1 MKIAIITGGETG
13 EREISIKSALY
24 AKQVIDFAETE
35 IFIFPEDKSKFIAAK
50 DKTTIVF
57 PIIHGLGGEDGE
69 LQRWLAELNIPFI
82 FSDPQTH
89 TIAIDKKRAKEIAAT
104 VGLTTPENSSAYP
117 LFAKPRFGGSSIL
130 NKICYTEEEFKNLQ
144 ANNPETE
151 FITEALV
158 KGREFTVGVIESRGK
173 TMPLPVIEII
183 SKGAFFDFENKY
195 DPIKQAEEIC
205 PANIGSELSAELQR
219 QALLI
224 HNTINARH
232 ISRSDFIVTPQ
243 DTIYFLEINT
253 IPGMTEVSLLPK
265 MLKTAG
271 LDLEEVMREWCE
283 EINSNRGEGE
293 IRTRERR

>member
-24 AKQVIDFAETE
+24 AKRVIDFAETE
-35 IFIFPEDKSKFIAAK
+35 VFIFPEEKSKFIAAK

-69 LQRWLAELNIPFI
+69 LQKWLTELNIPFI
-82 FSDPQTH
+82 FSDPQAH
-89 TIAIDKKRAKEIAAT
+89 TIAIDKKRTKEIATT
-104 VGLTTPENSSAYP
+104 VGLTTPENSSACP
-117 LFAKPRFGGSSIL
+117 FFAKPRFGGSSIL

-144 ANNPETE
+144 TKNPETE

-158 KGREFTVGVIESRGK
+158 KGREFTVGIIESQGK
-173 TMPLPVIEII
+173 TIPLPVIEII
-183 SKGAFFDFENKY
+183 SKGEFFDFENKY

-205 PANIGSELSAELQR
+205 PANIDPELSTELQK

-224 HNTINARH
+224 HNTIKVKH

-243 DTIYFLEINT
+243 GTIYFLEINT

-265 MLKTAG
+265 MLRTAG
-271 LDLEEVMREWCE
+271 LDLGEVMREWCE
-283 EINSNRGEGE
+283 KIVNY
-293 IRTRERR
+293 